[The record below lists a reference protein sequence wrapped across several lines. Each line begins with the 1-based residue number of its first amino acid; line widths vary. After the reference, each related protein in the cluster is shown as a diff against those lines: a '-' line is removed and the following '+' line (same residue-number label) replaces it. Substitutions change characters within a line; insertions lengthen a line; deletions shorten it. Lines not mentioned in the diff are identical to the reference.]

1 MSDIET
7 RLTTML
13 RARADEIDFD
23 PAEWT
28 ARIASAPAPRR
39 RRYAA
44 ALAAAAALVGV
55 VVLGTSLRTD
65 RDATPPASNTV
76 ATTAPR
82 NGRLAGVWRLTWLGG
97 APVTQRP
104 GSREP
109 RLIIAENGWWRAEA
123 GCVAVGSWLTW
134 DPGSGR
140 VEVEDW
146 SPSSGPLPP
155 TDLADC
161 YRPEILAV
169 VRPGTTW
176 TPGTDDIVVRDQQ
189 GEQFARLARTEDAL
203 VLRAQDLRTP
213 EGHPWRLVAS
223 ANLRQDGPELGGLV
237 GALGRNPAPW
247 LRVTIVPAGERVAV
261 TLLRPAGTAPACTL
275 ARLDAQADRS
285 GRLSEVRTGTA
296 PGGDGTCREVYPAER
311 RATAAIGATRALA
324 RGDEGRYLLGE
335 HGAVIAFAA
344 EIAGTP
350 SLSGPALV
358 TDAALLRGEWHV
370 ESDEPGPDPVV
381 VHFGPEGD
389 ATVSVNVL
397 STCGRLVRELRLDD
411 AGRVLRNAVSG
422 ASDGACLAADDA
434 APPLFG
440 VLANARALYLDQ
452 GRLWI
457 DGGGSG
463 WATLT
468 DAPPLPPGA
477 PAPPLLSRYA
487 APVDLVGNWRQTWS
501 RHDPAKP
508 PRTEAAVL
516 QLRQA
521 ADGALRLTYDECNAL
536 TGQIQLSGDGW
547 IWRADIGTTLVGCPP
562 ATAWVEARLI
572 DAAAYGIS
580 TRGELLLL
588 SRGGEPLLA
597 FARAG

>member
-28 ARIASAPAPRR
+28 ARIAFAPAPRRR

-44 ALAAAAALVGV
+44 ALAAAAALVGA
-55 VVLGTSLRTD
+55 VVLGSSLRTD
-65 RDATPPASNTV
+65 RDATPPASS
-76 ATTAPR
+76 TAPADPAR
-82 NGRLAGVWRLTWLGG
+82 SAPLARSWRLTRLG
-97 APVTQRP
+97 ADPVSPQP
-104 GSREP
+104 GSRP
-109 RLIIAENGWWRAEA
+109 SRLIIAENGWWRAEA

-134 DPGSGR
+134 DPGSGL

-189 GEQFARLARTEDAL
+189 GEQFARLARTEDAP

-275 ARLDAQADRS
+275 ARLDAQADRL
-285 GRLSEVRTGTA
+285 GRLREVRTGTA
-296 PGGDGTCREVYPAER
+296 PGGDGTCREVYPAES

-324 RGDEGRYLLGE
+324 RGDEGLYLLGDA
-335 HGAVIAFAA
+335 GAVIAFAA
-344 EIAGTP
+344 EAAGTP
-350 SLSGPALV
+350 TLSGPAV
-358 TDAALLRGEWHV
+358 VADPAVVGGEWHWTP
-370 ESDEPGPDPVV
+370 DDPGIPA
-381 VHFGPEGD
+381 
-389 ATVSVNVL
+389 ATVQIGPGRDGTVSL
-397 STCGRLVRELRLDD
+397 TMTAACGEVQLKFGID
-411 AGRVLRNAVSG
+411 AAG
-422 ASDGACLAADDA
+422 ALTPRPTGGAGDCLAGTDA
-434 APPLFG
+434 PQPLLG
-440 VLANARALYLDQ
+440 ALLNARALYVEGGLV
-452 GRLWI
+452 WI
-457 DGGGSG
+457 DGGDRS

-468 DAPPLPPGA
+468 DVPPVPHGA

-487 APVDLVGNWRQTWS
+487 APADLVGDWRPSWS
-501 RHDPAKP
+501 RRNPGDVIAAPNATMRIGLEHD
-508 PRTEAAVL
+508 E
-516 QLRQA
+516 LRW
-521 ADGALRLTYDECNAL
+521 TYDGCNRVQGAM
-536 TGQIQLSGDGW
+536 QVSGDGW
-547 IWRADIGTTLVGCPP
+547 VLHASAGTTLVLCPP
-562 ATAWVEARLI
+562 ALEWVEERFLG
-572 DAAAYGIS
+572 AAAYGIS